1 MLSDAQL
8 SRLFGSTVMSL
19 NAPYGAPRFLTC
31 TSTLSEALRPR
42 LNAPYDALCFLMIK
56 TIDPA
61 RPDVTGVNAPYGAP
75 CFLMSTT
82 PAPTPEPSP
91 SLNAPYGAPCFLTEG
106 RE

>member
-1 MLSDAQL
+1 MALRAFWLAMNTLS
-8 SRLFGSTVMSL
+8 SRAAACL
-19 NAPYGAPRFLTC
+19 NAPCGAPCFLTC

-75 CFLMSTT
+75 R
-82 PAPTPEPSP
+82 
-91 SLNAPYGAPCFLTEG
+91 FLTSRPG
-106 RE
+106 QRRWQAPDVLMHLMLLRAF